1 MQIETFQIF
10 CDLAELKSFS
20 GAAQKN
26 MISQSAVSQQ
36 LSQLEKAFNTA
47 LIDRSRK
54 SFGLTSAGELFYN
67 TCKDIISRYENFHSG
82 LNFLKNSTK
91 SKIAAAAIYSIG
103 IHSLQNYIKK
113 FIELYPQVH
122 LDIEYLGDTEIYNRL
137 LLGKIDIGF
146 VAIPRNHP
154 DIQIFDFV
162 DEPLVLVCG
171 PQHPFAEKASID
183 LYMVQY
189 QPFVAFARN
198 LPTRN
203 WIDQLLLKYNVVVKP
218 AMEFD
223 NVEIIKRVV
232 EMNNAISI
240 MPQTTIQHELASGTL
255 KAIPFDNG
263 KFTRPTGMIIRKNR
277 IAPTAL
283 KNCVCTSRVG
293 EAGVMTDKPANA
305 QLKNACGIMNE
316 NLKAFIELLR
326 K

>member
-36 LSQLEKAFNTA
+36 LSQLEKAFNIA
-47 LIDRSRK
+47 LIDRNRK
-54 SFGLTSAGELFYN
+54 SFGLTAAGELFYN

-82 LNFLKNSTK
+82 LNFLKNSAK
-91 SKIAAAAIYSIG
+91 SKITAAAIYSIG

-113 FIELYPQVH
+113 FIELHPQVH
-122 LDIEYLGDTEIYNRL
+122 LDIEYLSDAEIYNRL
-137 LLGKIDIGF
+137 LLGKIDVGF

-162 DEPLVLVCG
+162 EEPLVLVCG
-171 PQHPFAEKASID
+171 PKHPYAKKTSID
-183 LYMVQY
+183 IYMVQY
-189 QPFVAFARN
+189 QQFIAFARN

-203 WIDQLLLKYNVVVKP
+203 CIDQLLLKYNVVVKP

-240 MPQTTIQHELASGTL
+240 MPQTTIQHELTSGTL

-263 KFTRPTGMIIRKNR
+263 KFIRPTGMIIRKNR
-277 IAPTAL
+277 
-283 KNCVCTSRVG
+283 
-293 EAGVMTDKPANA
+293 VMNT
-305 QLKNACGIMNE
+305 

>member
-36 LSQLEKAFNTA
+36 LSQLEKAFNA
-47 LIDRSRK
+47 PLIDRSRK
-54 SFGLTSAGELFYN
+54 SFSLTAAGELFYN

-82 LNFLKNSTK
+82 LNFLKNSSR

-103 IHSLQNYIKK
+103 IHSLQKYIKK
-113 FIELYPQVH
+113 FMELHPRVH
-122 LDIEYLGDTEIYNRL
+122 LDIEYLSDTEIYNRL
-137 LLGKIDIGF
+137 LLGKIDVGF
-146 VAIPRNHP
+146 VAVPRNHP

-171 PQHPFAEKASID
+171 PKHPYAKKTSID
-183 LYMVQY
+183 IYMVQY
-189 QPFVAFARN
+189 QPFAAFAKN

-203 WIDQLLLKYNVVVKP
+203 WIDQLLLKYNVAVNPV
-218 AMEFD
+218 MEFD

-232 EMNNAISI
+232 EMNNTISI
-240 MPQTTIQHELASGTL
+240 MPETAIQSELATGTL

-263 KFTRPTGMIIRKNR
+263 KFIRPTGMIIRKNR
-277 IAPTAL
+277 
-283 KNCVCTSRVG
+283 V
-293 EAGVMTDKPANA
+293 
-305 QLKNACGIMNE
+305 MNE

>member
-20 GAAQKN
+20 GAALKN

-54 SFGLTSAGELFYN
+54 SFGLTPAGELFYN

-82 LNFLKNSTK
+82 LNFLKNSAR
-91 SKIAAAAIYSIG
+91 SKIVAAAIYSIG
-103 IHSLQNYIKK
+103 IHSLQSHIKK
-113 FIELYPQVH
+113 FMQLHPRVH
-122 LDIEYLGDTEIYNRL
+122 LDMEYLTDTEIYNRL
-137 LLGKIDIGF
+137 LLGKIDVGF
-146 VAIPRNHP
+146 VAVPRNHP

-171 PQHPFAEKASID
+171 LKHPYAKKTSID
-183 LYMVQY
+183 IYMVQY
-189 QPFVAFARN
+189 QPFVAFAKN

-203 WIDQLLLKYNVVVKP
+203 WIDQLLLKYNVAINP

-240 MPQTTIQHELASGTL
+240 MPETTVQTELSAGTL
-255 KAIPFDNG
+255 KAIPFENG
-263 KFTRPTGMIIRKNR
+263 KFTRPTGMIIRK
-277 IAPTAL
+277 
-283 KNCVCTSRVG
+283 SRV
-293 EAGVMTDKPANA
+293 MS
-305 QLKNACGIMNE
+305 E